1 MTESNRPTHPAV
13 SHAEL
18 RAQAVELRLH
28 GLLSHWDEVMGQAES
43 KRRVRQWLD
52 WESAERANR
61 SLERR
66 LRDAHIGRFK
76 PLADFDW
83 SWPTACDRT
92 TVEEL
97 MSLQFLADASNVVLV
112 GTNGVGKSMIAANIA
127 HQAVLQGHT
136 VLFTSAGQMLSEL
149 AALDSDAALRRRLQ
163 HYAAPD
169 LLSIDE
175 IGYLSYSN
183 RHADMLFELISR
195 RHLHK
200 SVIITTNRRFA
211 DWGEVFPSAACV
223 VSLVDRL
230 MNRADVVRIEGESYR
245 QKEAEERALHRAAAR
260 TAAAGTKAT
269 AKRKP
274 SA

>member
-1 MTESNRPTHPAV
+1 
-13 SHAEL
+13 
-18 RAQAVELRLH
+18 
-28 GLLSHWDEVMGQAES
+28 
-43 KRRVRQWLD
+43 
-52 WESAERANR
+52 
-61 SLERR
+61 
-66 LRDAHIGRFK
+66 
-76 PLADFDW
+76 
-83 SWPTACDRT
+83 
-92 TVEEL
+92 

-245 QKEAEERALHRAAAR
+245 QKEAEERAAQRAAAR
-260 TAAAGTKAT
+260 TAAASTRAT